1 MNKNKNVIKTF
12 SLADLDII
20 RREGGDDDVDFAY
33 GRVGFLSTGFNGQ
46 HCWIEE
52 NTLRRD
58 AHTVLG
64 KFITAKYNIWNDDV
78 MSHEKDSVIVGYVPK
93 DAEITFEETDDGR
106 IMAYTECLISK
117 IYATNVYEMFLH
129 NDNYRAVSVEFSC
142 ALASDAVDGEGEII
156 GFQIH
161 SITILGK
168 KITPAIKD
176 ANLQI
181 KKFSVNEAEDVFERL
196 KLKMLSERKENSMAK
211 ITNLV
216 KDEKKFAE
224 DSEKDKDVIMSENES
239 AKEKAEEVED
249 KKTSESDEDE
259 KENEKELS
267 EDKQCSEEVKEE
279 EKMSECE
286 GEKEFSE
293 DSKEEP
299 IEEKSDED
307 EDEDEDKSDSD
318 TEEEKAFSLD
328 AYADMGAYATMLE
341 NETEENKALCDR
353 LMASNDIIL
362 LFSTILEEKKKND
375 EYEAK
380 EKAFEAEQCSKKFSE
395 IMMSVKSDIANDT
408 YASLYEE
415 GKELSSMNEVL
426 SFEAKVKALA
436 YDESKK
442 KRTDD
447 DEVFTMSAPISNKNN
462 NNTDDV
468 FARLESQYK

>member
-142 ALASDAVDGEGEII
+142 ALASDAIDGEGEII

-224 DSEKDKDVIMSENES
+224 DSEKDKDVIMSEEDES
-239 AKEKAEEVED
+239 TKEKVED

-279 EKMSECE
+279 EKMSECD

-299 IEEKSDED
+299 IEENKEKESDED
-307 EDEDEDKSDSD
+307 EEKSDD
-318 TEEEKAFSLD
+318 DAEEEKAFSLD

-341 NETEENKALCDR
+341 NETEENRALCDR

>member
-1 MNKNKNVIKTF
+1 MGKNKNVIKTF

-142 ALASDAVDGEGEII
+142 ALASDSINGEGEII

-224 DSEKDKDVIMSENES
+224 DSEKDKDVIMSEEES
-239 AKEKAEEVED
+239 TKEKVED

-259 KENEKELS
+259 KENEKKLS

-279 EKMSECE
+279 EKD

-293 DSKEEP
+293 DS

-307 EDEDEDKSDSD
+307 EEKSDSD
-318 TEEEKAFSLD
+318 TEEEEKAFSLD

-341 NETEENKALCDR
+341 NETEENRALCDR

-362 LFSTILEEKKKND
+362 LFSTILAEKKKND

>member
-307 EDEDEDKSDSD
+307 EDEDKSDSD
-318 TEEEKAFSLD
+318 AEEEKAFSLD

>member
-142 ALASDAVDGEGEII
+142 ALASDSINGEGEII

-211 ITNLV
+211 ITDLV
-216 KDEKKFAE
+216 KDKKKFAE
-224 DSEKDKDVIMSENES
+224 DSEKDKDVIMSESEDES
-239 AKEKAEEVED
+239 TKEKVED

-267 EDKQCSEEVKEE
+267 EEVKEE
-279 EKMSECE
+279 EKMSECN

-299 IEEKSDED
+299 IEENSDED
-307 EDEDEDKSDSD
+307 EEKSDSD
-318 TEEEKAFSLD
+318 TEEEEKAFSLD

-362 LFSTILEEKKKND
+362 LFSTILAEKKKND

>member
-1 MNKNKNVIKTF
+1 MNKKNKNVIKTF

-142 ALASDAVDGEGEII
+142 ALASDSIDGEGEII

-224 DSEKDKDVIMSENES
+224 DSEKDKDVIMSESEDES
-239 AKEKAEEVED
+239 TKEKVED

-279 EKMSECE
+279 EKMSECD

-307 EDEDEDKSDSD
+307 EEKSDSD
-318 TEEEKAFSLD
+318 TEAEKAFSLD

-362 LFSTILEEKKKND
+362 LFSTILAEKKKND

-395 IMMSVKSDIANDT
+395 IMMSVKSDIAKDT

>member
-142 ALASDAVDGEGEII
+142 ALASDSVDGEGEII

-224 DSEKDKDVIMSENES
+224 DSEKDKDVIMSEEES
-239 AKEKAEEVED
+239 TKEKVED

-267 EDKQCSEEVKEE
+267 EDKQCSEE
-279 EKMSECE
+279 
-286 GEKEFSE
+286 
-293 DSKEEP
+293 
-299 IEEKSDED
+299 
-307 EDEDEDKSDSD
+307 
-318 TEEEKAFSLD
+318 
-328 AYADMGAYATMLE
+328 
-341 NETEENKALCDR
+341 
-353 LMASNDIIL
+353 
-362 LFSTILEEKKKND
+362 
-375 EYEAK
+375 
-380 EKAFEAEQCSKKFSE
+380 
-395 IMMSVKSDIANDT
+395 
-408 YASLYEE
+408 
-415 GKELSSMNEVL
+415 
-426 SFEAKVKALA
+426 
-436 YDESKK
+436 
-442 KRTDD
+442 
-447 DEVFTMSAPISNKNN
+447 
-462 NNTDDV
+462 
-468 FARLESQYK
+468 

>member
-224 DSEKDKDVIMSENES
+224 DSEKDKDVIMSEEDES
-239 AKEKAEEVED
+239 TKEKVED

-279 EKMSECE
+279 EKMSECD

-299 IEEKSDED
+299 IEENKEKESDED
-307 EDEDEDKSDSD
+307 EEKSDD
-318 TEEEKAFSLD
+318 DAEEEKAFSLD

-341 NETEENKALCDR
+341 NETEENRALCDR

>member
-1 MNKNKNVIKTF
+1 MNKKNKNVIKTF

-142 ALASDAVDGEGEII
+142 ALASDSIDGEGEII

-224 DSEKDKDVIMSENES
+224 DSEKDKDVIMSEEDES
-239 AKEKAEEVED
+239 TKEKVED

-279 EKMSECE
+279 EKMSECD

-299 IEEKSDED
+299 IEENKEKESDED
-307 EDEDEDKSDSD
+307 EEKSDD
-318 TEEEKAFSLD
+318 DAEEEKAFSLD

-362 LFSTILEEKKKND
+362 LFSTILAEKKKND